1 MIVVPAP
8 AAKTQTRWDVT
19 NDVHLNTGKGVAQT
33 INRRKIKCAC
43 KKYFDWSKCV
53 RLYLFALVLAG
64 LEDAHEPLQLV
75 AWISG
80 VHQQP
85 EIFSGAEV
93 HVQGDNPEARLD
105 LHGVEASVPGQNEC
119 WLQSGRWKPSLAAM

>member
-19 NDVHLNTGKGVAQT
+19 NDVHLNGGKGVT
-33 INRRKIKCAC
+33 LSINRTKKIANVK
-43 KKYFDWSKCV
+43 ST
-53 RLYLFALVLAG
+53 RLHLFTLVLAG
-64 LEDAHEPLQLV
+64 LEDVHEPLQLV

-93 HVQGDNPEARLD
+93 HVQGDDSQARLD
-105 LHGVEASVPGQNEC
+105 LHGVEASV
-119 WLQSGRWKPSLAAM
+119 SGKE